1 MGGRRRQNLTV
12 SAHLSPG
19 LFQGLLAEA
28 LAGNLG
34 GPLAGVLTG
43 VFAGL
48 GVALPL
54 GAIGVL
60 LVQEGLA
67 RGWNRAAAGAT
78 GVALVDLAYA
88 GVAVAFGTAVSGA
101 LAGHERA
108 VHLVGAAVLVAV
120 AVRGLWDLRGPAPTG
135 APPRVDPS
143 AATRGR
149 VTGDAST
156 VRPGRVLGRFVVL
169 TAVNPLTAV
178 YFVVLSVGLGS
189 RLAGPGDRAAFVLG
203 VFLGSWAW
211 QLVLAGAGTLAGARL
226 PGWARTATG
235 LAGYLVVLGYAAVLT
250 LG

>member
-1 MGGRRRQNLTV
+1 
-12 SAHLSPG
+12 
-19 LFQGLLAEA
+19 
-28 LAGNLG
+28 
-34 GPLAGVLTG
+34 
-43 VFAGL
+43 
-48 GVALPL
+48 
-54 GAIGVL
+54 
-60 LVQEGLA
+60 
-67 RGWNRAAAGAT
+67 
-78 GVALVDLAYA
+78 VD
-88 GVAVAFGTAVSGA
+88 T
-101 LAGHERA
+101 
-108 VHLVGAAVLVAV
+108 
-120 AVRGLWDLRGPAPTG
+120 
-135 APPRVDPS
+135 S

-149 VTGDAST
+149 VAAEVST

-235 LAGYLVVLGYAAVLT
+235 VAGYLVVLGYAAVLG